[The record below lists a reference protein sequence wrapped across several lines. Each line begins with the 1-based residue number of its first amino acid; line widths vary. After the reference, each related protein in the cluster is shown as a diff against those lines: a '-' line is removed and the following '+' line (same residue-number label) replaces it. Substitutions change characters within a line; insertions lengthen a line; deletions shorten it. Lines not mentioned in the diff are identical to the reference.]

1 MAKKM
6 VIASGNMKPEVMI
19 MTEDRPAILD
29 NLPTSVRGFCFHDND
44 GEAFIVLNA
53 RHTREQNRRTYDHE
67 KRHIDRGEMYEP
79 TYNEYGGAGK

>member
-19 MTEDRPAILD
+19 MTEERPAILD
-29 NLPTSVRGFCFHDND
+29 DLPTSVRGFCFHDND

-53 RHTREQNRRTYDHE
+53 RHTREANRKTYDHE
-67 KRHIDRGEMYEP
+67 KNHIDRGEMFNEDYH
-79 TYNEYGGAGK
+79 EYGGAT